1 MSEVSRSAP
10 SAPKPVTPANR
21 PQASGGNEDRSDAFS
36 SLLSLVADTHTAPGN
51 SADADPQPSPGES
64 SVATSVTEDETGDAP
79 DDDNPVTQLLGW
91 ADPGSLGRAS
101 AQPQAAATSAAT
113 PATTPAA
120 TPTALATIAAA
131 TPATASVA
139 AAASDK
145 TGKDKPAGLD
155 ISGMTALGKPE
166 AIDPASLPPG
176 TLAARAGAG
185 SSAAVAAVG
194 QSNGSDARTVGV
206 RRDAKTPSGSD
217 PAAALRAPA
226 AGWQP
231 TAVAAGRP
239 GAPGGVAETA
249 RGRGAAWAAS
259 TVSMDLSAARE
270 ADSVAG
276 NAVSLTARLSELLAG
291 RAQPDG
297 GAHPPLLGGGQEAAP
312 AKSDSLIP
320 TDLLPTGEAPQK
332 AEPALVSHWGAQQ
345 LRHAHLR
352 LGDAGLDSLDI
363 RLSMQ
368 GQDLSVDFRS
378 DNADIRQ
385 SLAQQANQS
394 LASLLERSGIA
405 LADVSVGA
413 QNRQPGG
420 QGASGD
426 PGQGQGQGTGQGARG
441 AIGRAEGSDPTT
453 RPVAQPAMRADG
465 SRPLD
470 LFV

>member
-36 SLLSLVADTHTAPGN
+36 SLLSLVADTHTAPN
-51 SADADPQPSPGES
+51 PNADAQSR
-64 SVATSVTEDETGDAP
+64 P
-79 DDDNPVTQLLGW
+79 DDSAPAPGVADDEDKDVASDGNPNPVIQLLGW
-91 ADPGSLGRAS
+91 ADTRTGGRAS
-101 AQPQAAATSAAT
+101 AASAAGAAATS
-113 PATTPAA
+113 
-120 TPTALATIAAA
+120 
-131 TPATASVA
+131 PATAAGDA
-139 AAASDK
+139 AN
-145 TGKDKPAGLD
+145 KDKPAGID
-155 ISGMTALGKPE
+155 ISGMTTLDTPE
-166 AIDPASLPPG
+166 AVDPASLPPG
-176 TLAARAGAG
+176 ALAARAGAG
-185 SSAAVAAVG
+185 AVG
-194 QSNGSDARTVGV
+194 QTNGRDARTVGA

-231 TAVAAGRP
+231 TAVAAGRS

-297 GAHPPLLGGGQEAAP
+297 GAHPPLLGGSQEAAP

-320 TDLLPTGEAPQK
+320 TDLLPTGEAPQE

-420 QGASGD
+420 QGASGE
-426 PGQGQGQGTGQGARG
+426 PGQGQGTGQGARG